1 MQASFGGAVSSL
13 FGRQLPLS
21 AASPAG
27 ACAPLSN
34 GVAVAGTVALVQRG
48 GCLIAEKA
56 RARAITLSEPEP
68 EPGVEADAK
77 PCERAWRS
85 ALAGRQGVVAKGCQ
99 QRRVCRAPAGVPG
112 TGASRRPR
120 THAGAPARRRRTLPY
135 VNPVLRAGAGAQA
148 RHAQDAG
155 AVAVV
160 VYDNQINDYFT
171 AASDG
176 NAGVALPAV
185 SLPRRL
191 GQLLVSA
198 TLARPRLW
206 SRAPRLAGVSQG
218 SRGEWRPLGICARGG
233 HPTRGPAAAL
243 CSSAVRKD
251 AAWLCPASPPS
262 WDRLPVCVRALCGA
276 PAGRRGARRRAA
288 S

>member
-1 MQASFGGAVSSL
+1 VVQASFGGAVSSL

-120 THAGAPARRRRTLPY
+120 THAGAPARKRRTLPY

-176 NAGVALPAV
+176 NAGVALPTV
-185 SLPRRL
+185 
-191 GQLLVSA
+191 QH
-198 TLARPRLW
+198 T
-206 SRAPRLAGVSQG
+206 
-218 SRGEWRPLGICARGG
+218 
-233 HPTRGPAAAL
+233 
-243 CSSAVRKD
+243 
-251 AAWLCPASPPS
+251 
-262 WDRLPVCVRALCGA
+262 
-276 PAGRRGARRRAA
+276 
-288 S
+288 